1 MHKYMHHIGDF
12 LSDTVHL
19 SPLEE
24 CFYRRALDFCYLN
37 ESPLPKITQ
46 QVYRRLRAITQEE
59 TQAVDVVLQEFF
71 TEEDDGFH
79 NRRCDEEIRAY
90 QENAHKS
97 RTNGAKGGRPPK
109 NKPKQN
115 PEANQEETSR
125 VNLGFEN
132 VTQNNLNHQ
141 PSTVNHQPLTNN
153 QEDNTS
159 VLEVF
164 DFWKEVFKK
173 NDRTK
178 LEGVREKKIKARLKE
193 GYSVDEI
200 KTAIL
205 NISKSDYH
213 IQNGYTD
220 IELICRDQIKLDK
233 NIAMSNQ
240 PQNSNYST
248 ASKTE
253 AEMDKWKKHEQKR
266 LQGNNVIDVSPEQ
279 PFFLE
284 VK

>member
-115 PEANQEETSR
+115 PDVNQEETSR

-141 PSTVNHQPLTNN
+141 PSTVNHQPSTNN

-233 NIAMSNQ
+233 NIAMTNT
-240 PQNSNYST
+240 PQNGNYSS

>member
-71 TEEDDGFH
+71 TEENDGFH

-115 PEANQEETSR
+115 PDVNQEETSR

-132 VTQNNLNHQ
+132 ETQNNLNHQ
-141 PSTVNHQPLTNN
+141 PSTVNHQPSTVN
-153 QEDNTS
+153 QVEAAKRTFSYEFDLDVINT
-159 VLEVF
+159 
-164 DFWKEVFKK
+164 K
-173 NDRTK
+173 
-178 LEGVREKKIKARLKE
+178 
-193 GYSVDEI
+193 
-200 KTAIL
+200 
-205 NISKSDYH
+205 
-213 IQNGYTD
+213 
-220 IELICRDQIKLDK
+220 
-233 NIAMSNQ
+233 IAMSGKPQFQITEQEKFVFQCEFEDYYQDEPIWANGKALHRFTSWIIRGKEKQAEKPKQ
-240 PQNSNYST
+240 PYQT
-248 ASKTE
+248 AASKTE

>member
-1 MHKYMHHIGDF
+1 YMHHIGDF
-12 LSDTVHL
+12 ISDTHHL

-24 CFYRRALDFCYLN
+24 CFYRRALDFYYLN

-46 QVYRRLRAITQEE
+46 QVYRRLRAKTQEE
-59 TQAVDVVLQEFF
+59 TKAVDVVLEEFF
-71 TEEDDGFH
+71 TEEEDGFH
-79 NRRCDEEIRAY
+79 NHRCDLEIQAY
-90 QENAHKS
+90 QQNAHKS
-97 RTNGAKGGRPPK
+97 RVKGGKGGRPRK
-109 NKPKQN
+109 NKPEEN
-115 PEANQEETSR
+115 PDNNLQETSQ
-125 VNLGFEN
+125 VNLGSEN

-141 PSTVNHQPLTNN
+141 PSTVNHQPSTVN

-164 DFWKEVFKK
+164 DFWREVFKK

-213 IQNGYTD
+213 VQNGYTD

-233 NIAMSNQ
+233 NIAMSNA
-240 PQNSNYST
+240 PQNSNYS
-248 ASKTE
+248 AAGKTQ
-253 AEMDKWKKHEQKR
+253 AEMDKW
-266 LQGNNVIDVSPEQ
+266 NNFLSDRDQQFDAIDVTPGQQYFIEG
-279 PFFLE
+279 
-284 VK
+284 K